1 MAIYQWL
8 LRELGH
14 PVSTRGFFVY
24 ENGNNDAESLL
35 SEGTDESPRGIP
47 LKPALIEIDIA
58 NEDVIIEGERIDLDW
73 VENLVISAKIV
84 SIWIQYLKQES
95 SANNVCV
102 EARSNF

>member
-1 MAIYQWL
+1 MVTKRTWT
-8 LRELGH
+8 

-35 SEGTDESPRGIP
+35 SEGTDEEVQRGIP
-47 LKPALIEIDIA
+47 LKPALIIEIDIA

-73 VENLVISAKIV
+73 VENLVISAKNCLDMDSV
-84 SIWIQYLKQES
+84 PDAGEFCEHCAY
-95 SANNVCV
+95 V